1 MANKYKYTT
10 KFLQPIIASADI
22 DQENIKISK
31 ASLEDLKSLIPS
43 SVELDKNI
51 DLVGVAFN
59 AAVVNKFNR
68 NHDGISTDTALA
80 VKDYFVHKPTNI
92 EHKKQRIVGHIVSA
106 GFSGYGNNE
115 LLSPEELTGTSD
127 PFNISLGAVV
137 YRMVDRRF
145 AELLNKSVDPDSPMH
160 NQVSASWEI
169 GFNDY
174 QIAVGSENLSEAEI
188 VTDEKQIEELSQ
200 YLKASDGRGEMDD
213 GTIVRRLVVGNVY
226 PLGIGFTANPAADVE
241 GVVVSEQNNQLNMS
255 DRRDLSATLSDEAQ
269 EILKNIL
276 NFKNNI
282 SQTEKNTVKS
292 ERESNSSIMN
302 TNQLVQEIKS
312 VLDEKLSSEKMSKDT
327 FAEESVASISSII
340 NEAIREKNEE
350 YKQQLVSEK
359 EEKAKIEAQ
368 HQELT
373 ASVEEMKQKLEAAEE
388 KIRQFED
395 EKQHEESL
403 ARFNARMEAVEQD
416 YELSEADLKIVASE
430 VKELTEADE
439 AFASYQEKLAVVFAH
454 KSKEHLQAEKDKF
467 DSAVAEAVEKRV
479 SELKEV
485 KASDD
490 TAVEATKENLEE
502 ALEDTEQVTPE
513 ISNTN
518 EASSGETETLR
529 TKFQSAFSKENIK
542 VTY

>member
-1 MANKYKYTT
+1 
-10 KFLQPIIASADI
+10 
-22 DQENIKISK
+22 
-31 ASLEDLKSLIPS
+31 
-43 SVELDKNI
+43 
-51 DLVGVAFN
+51 
-59 AAVVNKFNR
+59 
-68 NHDGISTDTALA
+68 
-80 VKDYFVHKPTNI
+80 
-92 EHKKQRIVGHIVSA
+92 
-106 GFSGYGNNE
+106 
-115 LLSPEELTGTSD
+115 
-127 PFNISLGAVV
+127 
-137 YRMVDRRF
+137 
-145 AELLNKSVDPDSPMH
+145 
-160 NQVSASWEI
+160 
-169 GFNDY
+169 
-174 QIAVGSENLSEAEI
+174 
-188 VTDEKQIEELSQ
+188 
-200 YLKASDGRGEMDD
+200 
-213 GTIVRRLVVGNVY
+213 
-226 PLGIGFTANPAADVE
+226 
-241 GVVVSEQNNQLNMS
+241 MS

-490 TAVEATKENLEE
+490 TVVEATKENLEE